1 MTSALMLSRLRTLL
15 DESEAGF
22 WTDDEAYRALSD
34 GQNEIVNIIFQRDPN
49 SRILKTLWKTKSGTG
64 VSNQAILITDFK
76 ELLNAKLAVT
86 TGDDLKPCK
95 VVEYNELFLHNKDNS
110 YLNPIVASPVVY
122 VSASTS
128 LGRLV
133 YFEPSSASSDY
144 TILYITQP
152 TELNGATQPLLPVE
166 AQEAMIIYAFSFLLR
181 KDLRQAEADSAY
193 KLFLDMVNK
202 L

>member
-1 MTSALMLSRLRTLL
+1 MTSAFLLTRLRTLL
-15 DESEAGF
+15 DESSAGF
-22 WTDDEAYRALSD
+22 WTDDECYRALSD
-34 GQNEIVNIIFQRDPN
+34 GQNEVVNITLQRNPSN
-49 SRILKTLWKTKSGTG
+49 QILKTLWKTKSGTG
-64 VSNQAILITDFK
+64 VTNQAITISDFK

-86 TGDDLKPCK
+86 TTQDLKPCK

-122 VSASTS
+122 VSATTS

-152 TELNGATQPLLPVE
+152 TELSGTTQPLLPLE
-166 AQEAMIIYAFSFLLR
+166 AQEAMIVYAFSFLLR

-193 KLFLDMVNK
+193 KLFLDMVGK